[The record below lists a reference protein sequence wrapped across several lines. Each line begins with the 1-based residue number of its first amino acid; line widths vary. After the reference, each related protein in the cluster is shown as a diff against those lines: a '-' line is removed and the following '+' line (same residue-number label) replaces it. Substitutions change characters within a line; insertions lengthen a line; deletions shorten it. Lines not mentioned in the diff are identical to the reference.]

1 MSKIRHYL
9 NRYGDTYI
17 FTKLK
22 DGNVL
27 WEGDFEYM
35 RAGDNF
41 IDPSGGPYLA
51 IGQML
56 SHVIHD
62 TEFNLII
69 EGFTNTENGILIQTK
84 PNKVDPDD
92 FTHLMDKHIIGG
104 II

>member
-1 MSKIRHYL
+1 MSRIQHYL
-9 NRYGDTYI
+9 NRYGDSYT
-17 FTKLK
+17 FTRLK

-27 WEGDFEYM
+27 WEGDFKYM

-56 SHVIHD
+56 SHVIHGKG
-62 TEFNLII
+62 FNLII
-69 EGFTNTENGILIQTK
+69 EGFTNTEKGILIQTK
-84 PNKVDPDD
+84 PNEIDPND
-92 FTHLMDKHIIGG
+92 FTHLMDNHIIGG